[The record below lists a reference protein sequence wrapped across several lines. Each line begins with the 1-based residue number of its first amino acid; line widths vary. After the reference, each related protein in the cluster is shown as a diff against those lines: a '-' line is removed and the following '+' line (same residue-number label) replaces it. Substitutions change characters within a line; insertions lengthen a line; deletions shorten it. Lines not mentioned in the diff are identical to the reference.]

1 MKWKF
6 LVVVVG
12 LLLVGLILVGCGAT
26 PEPCPE
32 CPECPECPAAECP
45 ECPAVEPCPECPA
58 VECPDCPACPEPEG
72 GEAAMGCP
80 FEEQWAESAHANAEA
95 EAFRHWDEDDPK
107 EIPANCATCH
117 SSTGYQAAV
126 AGEEVP
132 AVPVGEVVDC
142 AACHS
147 EAAMALQT
155 VTFPSG
161 ISLTIEGPSARCAV
175 CHQGRAST
183 VQVNAGIE
191 NAGLTDEDAVS
202 ADLRFTNI
210 HYKAAAA
217 SRYGTWVKGGY
228 EYEGKMY
235 DAVFDHVEG
244 EDACV
249 QCHDQHTLELRAEA
263 CAECH
268 SESDPK
274 DIRMAGSLRDYDGDG
289 DIEEGIYYE
298 LEGLQGMLLQAIQAY
313 GDEVAGAAITYDDA
327 TYPYFLT
334 DAGEGYA
341 SWTPRLLKAAYNY
354 QTSLKDPGAYAHG
367 GKYMIELLYDSI
379 ESLNEKIATPVD
391 LSAANRIDAGHFAG
405 SEEAWR
411 HWDADPAVEGGC
423 VKCHQAEGLPQ
434 FLENEANIAMPQS
447 GSMNCATCHDDLMV
461 FTRYAP
467 EEVVFP
473 SGAVVNTGSTDANL
487 CLECHQGRSSTV
499 QVNAAIG
506 DQDPDTV
513 SESLRFLNVHYFAAG
528 ATLFGS
534 EAQGAY
540 QYEGKEYAGR
550 NAHVEPYSNCVQCHS
565 THGLEVKIEECS
577 TCHAGVE
584 DMADIRMGSTD
595 YDGDGDTNEGI
606 AGEVAGMADALYTA
620 MQAYAE
626 STDGVSAIVYDG
638 NAYPYFFD
646 DAGERFATW
655 TPSLLKAAY
664 NYQYVQKDPGA
675 YAHNA
680 KYVLQFLY
688 DGIEDLGGDV
698 SGMTRP

>member
-1 MKWKF
+1 M
-6 LVVVVG
+6 V
-12 LLLVGLILVGCGAT
+12 A
-26 PEPCPE
+26 
-32 CPECPECPAAECP
+32 
-45 ECPAVEPCPECPA
+45 
-58 VECPDCPACPEPEG
+58 
-72 GEAAMGCP
+72 CP
-80 FEEQWAESAHANAEA
+80 FEEEWVESAHADAEA

-107 EIPANCATCH
+107 EVPAGCATCH

-126 AGEEVP
+126 AGLEVP
-132 AVPVGEVVDC
+132 AVPVGEVVTC
-142 AACHS
+142 VTCHN

-191 NAGLTDEDAVS
+191 SAGVTDEDAVS

-249 QCHDQHTLELRAEA
+249 QCHDQHTLELRGEV

-268 SESDPK
+268 TESDPK
-274 DIRMAGSLRDYDGDG
+274 DIRMAGSMRDYDGDG
-289 DIEEGIYYE
+289 NTEEGIYYE
-298 LEGLQGMLLQAIQAY
+298 IEGLQGMLLQAIQAY
-313 GDEVAGAAITYDDA
+313 GEEVAGAAISYDAA
-327 TYPYFLT
+327 TYPYFLN

-341 SWTPRLLKAAYNY
+341 SFTPRLLKAAYNY
-354 QTSLKDPGAYAHG
+354 QTSLKDPGSYAHG

-379 ESLNEKIATPVD
+379 ESLNEKIGTPVD

-411 HWDADPAVEGGC
+411 HWDEDPAVESGC

-434 FLENEANIAMPQS
+434 FLENEANISMPQS
-447 GSMNCATCHDDLMV
+447 GSMNCATCHDDLV
-461 FTRYAP
+461 AFTRYAP
-467 EEVVFP
+467 EEVEFP
-473 SGAVVNTGSTDANL
+473 SGAVLNTGSTDANL
-487 CLECHQGRSSTV
+487 CLECHQGRASTV
-499 QVNAAIG
+499 QVDGSIG
-506 DQDPDTV
+506 DQEPDTV

-540 QYEGKEYAGR
+540 QYEGKEYVGR
-550 NAHVEPYSNCVQCHS
+550 NAHVEPYSTCVQCHS
-565 THGLEVKIEECS
+565 THGLEVKVEECAA
-577 TCHAGVE
+577 CHGELESVDA
-584 DMADIRMGSTD
+584 IRMASTD
-595 YDGDGDTNEGI
+595 YDGDGDTSEGV
-606 AGEVAGMADALYTA
+606 AGEVAGMADALYAA

-626 STDGVSAIVYDG
+626 TTEGVNPIVYDG
-638 NAYPYFFD
+638 GSYPYFFD
-646 DAGERFATW
+646 DAGERYATW
-655 TPSLLKAAY
+655 TPRLVRAAY
-664 NYQYVQKDPGA
+664 NYQYAQKDLGA
-675 YAHNA
+675 FAHNP

-688 DGIEDLGGDV
+688 DGIEDLGGNV

>member
-32 CPECPECPAAECP
+32 CPECPECPQVECPECPEPEACPECPAAECP
-45 ECPAVEPCPECPA
+45 ECPA
-58 VECPDCPACPEPEG
+58 CPEPEAG
-72 GEAAMGCP
+72 AEAMGCP
-80 FEEQWAESAHANAEA
+80 FEEQWAESAHADAEA

-107 EIPANCATCH
+107 EVPANCATCH
-117 SSTGYQAAV
+117 SSTGYQAAA

-161 ISLTIEGPSARCAV
+161 ISLTVEGPEARCMI

-217 SRYGTWVKGGY
+217 SQYGTLVKGGY
-228 EYEGKMY
+228 EYEGMAY
-235 DAVFDHVEG
+235 DAKFDHVAS
-244 EDACV
+244 EDTCV
-249 QCHDQHTLELRAEA
+249 QCHDMHTLELRVEV

-268 SESDPK
+268 TESDPK
-274 DIRMAGSLRDYDGDG
+274 DVRMVGSLRDYDGDG
-289 DIEEGIYYE
+289 DTEEGIYYE
-298 LEGLQGMLLQAIQAY
+298 VETLREMLYGAIQAY
-313 GDEVAGAAITYDDA
+313 GEEVAGAAITYDAA

-354 QTSLKDPGAYAHG
+354 QTSAKDPGAYVHG
-367 GKYMIELLYDSI
+367 GKYIIQLLHDSI
-379 ESLNEKIATPVD
+379 ASLNEAIATPVD
-391 LSAANRIDAGHFAG
+391 LSAASRIDAGHFAG

-411 HWDADPAVEGGC
+411 HWDEDPAVDGGC

-434 FLENEANIAMPQS
+434 FLENEANISMPQS
-447 GSMNCATCHDDLMV
+447 GSMNCATCHDDLV
-461 FTRYAP
+461 TFTRYAP
-467 EEVVFP
+467 EEVEFP

-499 QVNAAIG
+499 QVNAAVG

-513 SESLRFLNVHYFAAG
+513 SESLRFLNIHYFAAG

-550 NAHVEPYSNCVQCHS
+550 FAHVEPYSNCVQCHS
-565 THGLEVKIEECS
+565 THGLEVKAEECS

-584 DMADIRMGSTD
+584 DLAAIRMDSTD
-595 YDGDGDTNEGI
+595 YDGDGDTDEGI
-606 AGEVAGMADALYTA
+606 AGEVAGMADALYAA

-626 STDGVSAIVYDG
+626 ATDGVSAIVYDSH
-638 NAYPYFFD
+638 AYPYFFD
-646 DAGERFATW
+646 DAGERYATW

-664 NYQYVQKDPGA
+664 NYQYAQKDPGA

-680 KYVLQFLY
+680 KYTLQFLY
-688 DGIEDLGGDV
+688 DGIENLGGDV